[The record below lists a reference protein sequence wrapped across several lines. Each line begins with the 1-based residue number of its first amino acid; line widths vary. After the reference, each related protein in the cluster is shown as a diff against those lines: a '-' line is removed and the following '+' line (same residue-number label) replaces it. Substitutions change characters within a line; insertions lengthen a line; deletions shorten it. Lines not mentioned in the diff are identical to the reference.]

1 MLQLLPVPVVLTL
14 TMRILPLIEWQRRLK
29 KESVDRRIYIVR
41 MYEDVTLL
49 VVYLAN
55 VAIELYFFGC
65 AEMWRWTRE
74 EGLAATEQQSSA
86 ASAEAI
92 YFLRYQLAL
101 YASLAVLV
109 LLPPRKRD
117 HQVMLTHH
125 LTTFS
130 LILSAYTYGFW
141 HVAVVVLLLHDLCDI
156 FLQISVITH
165 RSRPEC
171 NESVAAFSV
180 FATLHLLLRVGVFP
194 VITTMSVYNSDELS
208 GLNRYLPLSL
218 CLPVWLLHVFW
229 SGKIWDVIRTKFVER
244 KPVVDER
251 DQQQQQKKPSTA
263 EITQRRDTKTTS

>member
-1 MLQLLPVPVVLTL
+1 MLSHSSALALLSVPILLT
-14 TMRILPLIEWQRRLK
+14 TVMRVLPLIEWQRKRK
-29 KESVDRRIYIVR
+29 KENIEKRLYRVR

-49 VVYLAN
+49 LIYLVN
-55 VAIELYFFGC
+55 VAVEFYFFGC
-65 AEMWRWTRE
+65 AEMWRWARD
-74 EGLAATEQQSSA
+74 EGLASVVDSPITS
-86 ASAEAI
+86 EAV

-101 YASLAVLV
+101 YTSLAFLV

-194 VITTMSVYNSDELS
+194 VITTMSVYHSDSLS
-208 GLNRYLPLSL
+208 GLDRYLPLSL
-218 CLPVWLLHVFW
+218 CLPVWLLHVYW
-229 SGKIWDVIRTKFVER
+229 SGKIWDVIRTKFVEC

-251 DQQQQQKKPSTA
+251 DLQQQQQQHTHKKK
-263 EITQRRDTKTTS
+263 ITTKQ